1 MKKIIYT
8 ILLVLTVCYS
18 CKEEKIAVV
27 EKAAIYFEALSA
39 DSTGIQFANNLK
51 HSDDLNIVEYLYY
64 YNGGGVAI
72 GDINNDGLDDIYF
85 SANQST
91 DKLYLNQG
99 NLKFKDITL
108 EAGLLEDDSW
118 STGVT
123 MEDVNNDGFID
134 IYVSKV
140 GDYKGLSAHNLLY
153 INKGNSTF
161 EEASKEYGLNF
172 KGFSTQ
178 ASFFDYDN
186 DGDMDMY
193 LMNHSVHNSK
203 SYSNISKRNVVD
215 SLAGDRFYENQL
227 NEGLSKFIDVTESA
241 QIYSS
246 ALGYGLALAT
256 SDINNDGYI
265 DIYVGN
271 DFHEDDYLYINQGD
285 KTFKESNSEY
295 LQHTARFTMGVDIA
309 DINNDQR
316 LDIFTLDMM
325 PFDHEIFLKSGG
337 EDSDKVYQIKK
348 NYGFETQYARN
359 TLQLNINNNS
369 FSDVALMSNTYATD
383 WSWSSLI
390 QDFDNDGFS
399 DIYITNGI
407 YKRPNDLDYI
417 NFQSN
422 VDYAK
427 YDQNNLNDLEK
438 QLIDKMP
445 TINIANVVFRNKGD
459 LEFERLTSAAGQKPS
474 YSNGAAYSDLDN
486 DGDVDVVVNTINETA
501 LIYENQSNADTN
513 NNYIT
518 ISLESSAD
526 YTNPTGS
533 KVTIYTADKTFHK
546 ELSVTR
552 GFQSASSR
560 KLHFGL
566 GSVSKVDS
574 VVIQWLDG
582 KFQVN
587 KNLNI
592 NAENSI
598 TRATNAQQ
606 TIKTNYSPK
615 KSTDSFVS
623 AHLENNYVDYD
634 REVLMPEKLS
644 TEGPAAVQADFNGDG
659 LEDLFIG
666 GAKYQTASI
675 LIKKSDGSYRKSE
688 EGVFAKDKI
697 YEDIDAIALDIDNDN
712 DLDLYVMSGG
722 NENAENSDLLEDRI
736 YINDGNALFRRL
748 PLDLIKT
755 NGGSVSATDFNK
767 DGHMDLF
774 IGGRSI
780 PGNYGLSPFSF
791 ILENNGKGQYNLVK
805 KIRMGMVTDSE
816 WADINNDGEVD
827 LIVAGDWMPITVY
840 LNQGDSDFKDATKEL
855 GLDQTFGMWNSLT
868 IADID
873 SNGENDIIAGNAGLN
888 FKLKA
893 SKAKPVTIYLDDFD
907 GNGSLDPIIFYD
919 YFGNQV
925 PFASKDKLT
934 TQMPSLKKKYLNYD
948 AFSKITSI
956 SDLTEKKGEN
966 ILETKKVTELRSM
979 AYLNNK
985 NSFQGIPLPKEAQM
999 SSIQDIHIDIEEEKT
1014 RLTFV
1019 GNYLDY
1025 TNELG
1030 NSDAN
1035 SGAVLT
1041 YSKEQQFVFE
1051 QYLPLPLGLNTRK
1064 IIKVGEND
1072 FLVISNNDKAY
1083 LIKVAKD

>member
-8 ILLVLTVCYS
+8 ILIVLAVCYS
-18 CKEEKIAVV
+18 CTEEKIAVV

-99 NLKFKDITL
+99 NLKFKDITI

-186 DGDMDMY
+186 DGDMDVY

-359 TLQLNINNNS
+359 TLQLNLNNNS

-399 DIYITNGI
+399 DVYITNGI

-459 LEFERLTSAAGQKPS
+459 LEFERLTSEAGQKPS

-533 KVTIYTADKTFHK
+533 KVTIYTADKTFYK

-598 TRATNAQQ
+598 TRAPNAQQ
-606 TIKTNYSPK
+606 TVKINYPPK

-697 YEDIDAIALDIDNDN
+697 YEDVDAIALDIDNDN

-893 SKAKPVTIYLDDFD
+893 SKEKPVTIYLDDFD

-1064 IIKVGEND
+1064 IIKVGKNA

>member
-1 MKKIIYT
+1 
-8 ILLVLTVCYS
+8 
-18 CKEEKIAVV
+18 
-27 EKAAIYFEALSA
+27 
-39 DSTGIQFANNLK
+39 
-51 HSDDLNIVEYLYY
+51 
-64 YNGGGVAI
+64 
-72 GDINNDGLDDIYF
+72 
-85 SANQST
+85 
-91 DKLYLNQG
+91 
-99 NLKFKDITL
+99 
-108 EAGLLEDDSW
+108 
-118 STGVT
+118 
-123 MEDVNNDGFID
+123 
-134 IYVSKV
+134 
-140 GDYKGLSAHNLLY
+140 
-153 INKGNSTF
+153 
-161 EEASKEYGLNF
+161 
-172 KGFSTQ
+172 
-178 ASFFDYDN
+178 
-186 DGDMDMY
+186 
-193 LMNHSVHNSK
+193 
-203 SYSNISKRNVVD
+203 
-215 SLAGDRFYENQL
+215 
-227 NEGLSKFIDVTESA
+227 
-241 QIYSS
+241 
-246 ALGYGLALAT
+246 
-256 SDINNDGYI
+256 
-265 DIYVGN
+265 
-271 DFHEDDYLYINQGD
+271 
-285 KTFKESNSEY
+285 
-295 LQHTARFTMGVDIA
+295 
-309 DINNDQR
+309 
-316 LDIFTLDMM
+316 
-325 PFDHEIFLKSGG
+325 
-337 EDSDKVYQIKK
+337 VYQIKK

-399 DIYITNGI
+399 DVYITNGI

-606 TIKTNYSPK
+606 TVKTNYSPK

-688 EGVFAKDKI
+688 EGIFAKDKI
-697 YEDIDAIALDIDNDN
+697 YEDVDAIALDIDNDN

-893 SKAKPVTIYLDDFD
+893 SKEKPVTIYLDDFD

-1064 IIKVGEND
+1064 IIKVGKND

>member
-8 ILLVLTVCYS
+8 ILIVLAVCYS
-18 CKEEKIAVV
+18 CTEEKVIVE

-108 EAGLLEDDSW
+108 EAGLLEDESW

-153 INKGNSTF
+153 INNGNSTF

-399 DIYITNGI
+399 DVYITNGI

-518 ISLESSAD
+518 ISLASTAD

-533 KVTIYTADKTFHK
+533 KVTIYTAVKTFYK

-606 TIKTNYSPK
+606 TVKTNYPLK

-644 TEGPAAVQADFNGDG
+644 AEGPAAVQADFNGDG

-666 GAKYQTASI
+666 GAKYQTAYI

-688 EGVFAKDKI
+688 EGIFAKDKI
-697 YEDIDAIALDIDNDN
+697 YEDVDAIALDIDNDN

-855 GLDQTFGMWNSLT
+855 GLDQTWHVEL
-868 IADID
+868 I
-873 SNGENDIIAGNAGLN
+873 
-888 FKLKA
+888 
-893 SKAKPVTIYLDDFD
+893 
-907 GNGSLDPIIFYD
+907 
-919 YFGNQV
+919 
-925 PFASKDKLT
+925 
-934 TQMPSLKKKYLNYD
+934 NY
-948 AFSKITSI
+948 
-956 SDLTEKKGEN
+956 
-966 ILETKKVTELRSM
+966 R
-979 AYLNNK
+979 
-985 NSFQGIPLPKEAQM
+985 
-999 SSIQDIHIDIEEEKT
+999 
-1014 RLTFV
+1014 
-1019 GNYLDY
+1019 
-1025 TNELG
+1025 
-1030 NSDAN
+1030 
-1035 SGAVLT
+1035 
-1041 YSKEQQFVFE
+1041 
-1051 QYLPLPLGLNTRK
+1051 
-1064 IIKVGEND
+1064 
-1072 FLVISNNDKAY
+1072 
-1083 LIKVAKD
+1083 

>member
-8 ILLVLTVCYS
+8 ILIVLAVCYS
-18 CKEEKIAVV
+18 CTEEKVIVE

-399 DIYITNGI
+399 DVYITNGI

-501 LIYENQSNADTN
+501 LIYENQSNADAN

-574 VVIQWLDG
+574 LVIQWLDG

-598 TRATNAQQ
+598 TRAPNAQQ
-606 TIKTNYSPK
+606 TVKINYPPK

-697 YEDIDAIALDIDNDN
+697 YEDVDAIALDIDNDN

>member
-8 ILLVLTVCYS
+8 ILLILTVCYS
-18 CKEEKIAVV
+18 CTEEKIAVV

-399 DIYITNGI
+399 DVYITNGI

-501 LIYENQSNADTN
+501 LIYENQSNADAN

-574 VVIQWLDG
+574 LVIQWLDG

-598 TRATNAQQ
+598 TRAPNAQQ
-606 TIKTNYSPK
+606 TVKINYPPK

-697 YEDIDAIALDIDNDN
+697 YEDVDAIALDIDNDN